1 MSTSGQARVDI
12 HDRLALLD
20 GPNSI
25 LGRSIV
31 IHEGFVNVR
40 KNIYVLYV
48 QLLGPDDLGQ
58 GGNAASLKTGNAGAR
73 VGCCV
78 IRETFPVF
86 SWKYFMSVLSNWNII
101 N

>member
-31 IHEGFVNVR
+31 IHEGFVNVT

-58 GGNAASLKTGNAGAR
+58 GGDSASLKTGNAGAR
-73 VGCCV
+73 VACCV

-86 SWKYFMSVLSNWNII
+86 SWKYFMSVLSNWNLL